1 MKVVPARRWPARPW
15 SSGRARIAVGCAA
28 ATALLLAGCS
38 LPGSGSGA
46 SEQAP
51 PGSSITVASVRGVG
65 SAPLYVA
72 QQQGL
77 FQQAGLT
84 VHIRPYP
91 TARAEVDALRNGQ
104 ANVAVGDYASF
115 FYAQKTDAKAPMV
128 VLADGYDAGP
138 SIMEVLVRADS
149 PIASPQDLQFKTIG
163 TAEPQVIP
171 YKLATPYSLETVAAS
186 SVLENDG
193 IQPDQVTWRPMPMDR
208 LIGALRSG
216 AVDAILVTEPEIY
229 QAQSQIG
236 ARSVLD
242 ACSGQ
247 TVNLPL
253 QGYFAPASYAN
264 QHRDALAAFR
274 AALMRAQASA
284 NEPAP
289 LDKALTRYGG
299 MSRETAS
306 LITVGVYPTSLQVTS
321 LQRVADL
328 MSFYGALPDPLDVSG
343 MVFR

>member
-1 MKVVPARRWPARPW
+1 M
-15 SSGRARIAVGCAA
+15 
-28 ATALLLAGCS
+28 
-38 LPGSGSGA
+38 
-46 SEQAP
+46 
-51 PGSSITVASVRGVG
+51 
-65 SAPLYVA
+65 
-72 QQQGL
+72 
-77 FQQAGLT
+77 
-84 VHIRPYP
+84 
-91 TARAEVDALRNGQ
+91 DALRNGQ

-229 QAQSQIG
+229 QAQSQMG

-264 QHRDALAAFR
+264 QHGDALAAFR

-289 LDKALTRYGG
+289 LDKALTRYEG